1 MITPDIIIRYFKLN
15 HQVLQMQTKGLSHQ
29 DSLLAPPFR
38 ANCLNWVLGH
48 IVTYRS
54 QALARLGGEPV
65 WDEERSAP
73 YNRESEPLQ
82 AQDALPLEQILADL
96 EVSQERLEAALAGL
110 TAEDLERPVG
120 DRTLA
125 QRLTFAYWHE
135 AYHAGQTELL
145 RQLTGVD
152 DKVI

>member
-1 MITPDIIIRYFKLN
+1 MITPDIITRYFKLN
-15 HQVLQMQTKGLSHQ
+15 HQVLCMQAKGLAHQ
-29 DSLLAPPFR
+29 DSLLTPPFR

-48 IVTYRS
+48 IVTYRD
-54 QALARLGGEPV
+54 QALTWLGGEPV

-96 EVSQERLEAALAGL
+96 EVSQDRLDAALVGL

-145 RQLTGVD
+145 RQLTGID